1 MPVLE
6 DRALMDTLKAG
17 KLANVYY
24 LYGSE
29 PAFIQTALKKI
40 SATVDTGSFDEFNRI
55 AFDSEKLSAD
65 AVAEHCETLPMMAPQ
80 KLVLIR
86 NLNAEKLAEASL
98 STILTTVSSL
108 PETTVLVFCN
118 TVFDPGDK
126 KVSAKNKKLID
137 AVKKAG
143 VVCRFDPKDEKT
155 ICRALCERAAK
166 RYIRLEMD
174 TAQSLIE
181 RCGTNYSTLLN
192 EMDKLCAF
200 VNEGEITKEDIVL
213 CCPPS
218 IEAGAF
224 TLAKQLLLSQ
234 YTQAFCSLDKLFY
247 LKEEPVRIVAA
258 LSMAFSDIY
267 RAKAGMAARKSADQ
281 IAVDFAYPK
290 NRLFAVKNAC
300 RDANR
305 FSLAQIH
312 ACVDAL
318 YRADRAIKSSKAD
331 NRLILEQMIGEIAAH
346 MRAERNSWTK

>member
-1 MPVLE
+1 MPVLS
-6 DRALMDTLKAG
+6 DRALMDALKA
-17 KLANVYY
+17 KSLANVYY

-29 PAFIQTALKKI
+29 PAFIQAALKKI
-40 SATVDTGSFDEFNRI
+40 SAGVDTGSFGEFNRVV
-55 AFDSEKLSAD
+55 FDGEKISID
-65 AVAEHCETLPMMAPQ
+65 AVTEHCETLPMMAPQ

-86 NLNAEKLAEASL
+86 NLNAEKLGESSL
-98 STILTTVSSL
+98 AALLAAVTSL

-143 VVCRFDPKDEKT
+143 VVCRFDPKDVST

-166 RYIRLEMD
+166 RYIRLEMH
-174 TAQSLIE
+174 TAQLLVE

-192 EMDKLCAF
+192 EVDKLCAF
-200 VNEGEITKEDIVL
+200 VNEGEITAEDVVL

-234 YTQAFCSLDKLFY
+234 YAQAFCSLDKLFY
-247 LKEEPVRIVAA
+247 LKEESVRIVAA

-267 RAKAGMAARKSADQ
+267 RAKLGMTARKNADQ
-281 IAVDFAYPK
+281 VAVDFAYPK
-290 NRLFAVKNAC
+290 NRLFAVKNAY
-300 RDANR
+300 RDARR

-312 ACVDAL
+312 ACVGAL

-331 NRLILEQMIGEIAAH
+331 NRLILEQMIGEIAETMCAKGDP
-346 MRAERNSWTK
+346 WTK